1 MKNRLFIF
9 GCFLFFV
16 GCIWGSSALSSVS
29 LTPNIQGNVSLPT
42 AEFRLVKEQPNPNK
56 GPAPI
61 GGKKLVCFLVDYSR
75 SMQQNLQGG
84 QAKNVSDSRW
94 EIGKKKV
101 REILGTLQDS
111 SPDIEVRVRFFCGKT
126 QPGQHGVPNELS
138 FTSLKGDKVID
149 EIMDQFPEPL
159 GDHTAY
165 KQAISE
171 TCDVLMPQRNKQQVE
186 VSQLEW
192 LLFAVVSDGEDDWS
206 GKAFKEGGGNDWNVK
221 LKQLINSIPGG
232 AMTGVIALGDE
243 AEKAQKA
250 GKFGS
255 LTDLEKTLPKPP
267 VVQDRYLIESL
278 AKNVLQVDALQSLQT
293 YEIPVHLDL
302 LAAGKNAVGTFDVR
316 VIDSPK
322 FVQVA
327 PTNLDANG
335 LGQILVRVAP
345 NVEINEGG
353 VLKIAVTVKD
363 PNAAVAG
370 NGTLVSGT
378 PEAQYRFRP
387 KNVPSDPKKWEI
399 HGFERKFVRINDEVN
414 FTVKLPPLDSSEVKW
429 TFVKSAGGKPEWK
442 SGVDVRHSFSS
453 AGKWTAKITAT
464 SNDNVSNDGA
474 TIEFEVVDSS
484 CKIEGPNETKLGKS
498 GVFKVSPIGASP
510 AEYQWSVNNVPQ
522 STGLSNGNKT
532 FEWTPQT
539 VGQFKISCDAT
550 HKASMFQW
558 GSNEIV
564 VDAQNAPKIKL
575 NRHEPI
581 KEGAT
586 EDCFLSCDMY
596 EIERYQWELN
606 GGQRSPMQ
614 QNFLPGAPHPVMTS
628 VSIPIS
634 VDSLQDAAKKGQPL
648 NVKVFGFCKDKANPQ
663 KDTELSEEIQIP
675 IEQVVVQLLP
685 TAQTPKDNQELE
697 FNVQQNF
704 EIKIDWPYDRG
715 MTNPKAEVHVSDVKG
730 VDVYSNLSLPCTAV
744 APNNGK
750 QSQVFNFSFNTDV
763 KKHASPI
770 HVVVKLSSDDI
781 LFAREIKFEAHHPL
795 KLKAAAYLLDV
806 GGEHVAYEV
815 IPIKLV
821 EFVEGDSVAWKL
833 ERKSVVEGQPN
844 NPDNW
849 TDKKSVTSSPIGYAP
864 GVLTASAV
872 VTRPDGTM
880 QIVPPVEF
888 LVKSSMNIVSDKD
901 WNWANGPNPPAHSV
915 HLGGTPAEIEHLKNI
930 VWTKAKPSPDSL
942 TAIVD
947 LPGLVGDLPESFVVE
962 VSFDEDG
969 IRQTIR
975 SKPIALKIE
984 PISIAKP
991 TVFTVGGKAG
1001 QGVGGGAL
1009 AFSPPVMSGVEYQ
1022 DARKVRLTYEPD
1034 QLALQRGQAAI
1045 DESYDF
1051 KVAKTVDPRQTGVWK
1066 VEVSARAPRE
1076 TEVRVVD
1083 SSAFTVLRTLNVWE
1097 LIIFI
1102 APFGLGGVLLF
1113 WIGYCRNEPLWQ
1125 RVSFGSSLAKATSGG
1140 EYEVCPCIWPKK
1152 SGPRF
1157 DLMTKRATCKL
1168 LGEDHS
1174 PISPAAIRRPDW
1186 QWINGIDGS
1195 VPVIKWQGGGGKK
1208 PEVIDEFQRFANPDV
1223 EQVIDSEK
1231 QAWKFAPKGK
1241 LKIEGSTAIYMCVSE
1256 PSGRPFVPTLCGIVA
1271 LLGFLA
1277 GVLYGFFFIL

>member
-1 MKNRLFIF
+1 MKNRFFIF

-29 LTPNIQGNVSLPT
+29 LTPNIGANVALPT

-56 GPAPI
+56 EPAPI
-61 GGKKLVCFLVDYSR
+61 GGKKLVFFLIDYSR

-94 EIGKKKV
+94 EIGKKRVKEMLETMRV
-101 REILGTLQDS
+101 S
-111 SPDIEVRVRFFCGKT
+111 SPDIEVRVRFFAGKI
-126 QPGQHGVPNELS
+126 QPSELS
-138 FTSLKGDKVID
+138 FTSLKGEKVID
-149 EIMDQFPEPL
+149 EIMDQFPKPD
-159 GDHTAY
+159 GDGTCY
-165 KQAISE
+165 MQATSE
-171 TCDVLMPQRNKQQVE
+171 TCDVLIPQKNKQQVYG
-186 VSQLEW
+186 SRLDW
-192 LLFAVVSDGEDDWS
+192 LLFVLLTDGEDNAS
-206 GKAFKEGGGNDWNVK
+206 PRAFRKGGDNDWTVK
-221 LKQLINSIPGG
+221 LEQLSKSIPGG
-232 AMTGVIALGDE
+232 AGVIAVGNE
-243 AEKAQKA
+243 AKKVQDA
-250 GKFGS
+250 GGFVS
-255 LTDLEKTLPKPP
+255 LTDFAKILPIPP

-278 AKNVLQVDALQSLQT
+278 AKNVLQVDTLQSLKT

-322 FVQVA
+322 FVQVD

-335 LGQILVRVAP
+335 LGQIRVRVAP

-387 KNVPSDPKKWEI
+387 KNVPSDPEKWQI
-399 HGFERKFVRINDEVN
+399 HGVEGKFVRINDEVN
-414 FTVKLPPLDSSEVKW
+414 FSVTLPPQDSSKVKW
-429 TFVKSAGGKPEWK
+429 KFVSAVGKTELE

-453 AGKWTAKITAT
+453 AGMWTAQITAT
-464 SNDNVSNDGA
+464 SNDNVSKDGA
-474 TIEFEVVDSS
+474 PIKFEVVDSS

-498 GVFKVSPIGASP
+498 GVFKVSPIGSSP
-510 AEYQWSVNNVPQ
+510 AEYQWRVNNVLQ

-532 FEWTPQT
+532 FEWSPQT

-550 HKASMFQW
+550 HKPSMFQW

-606 GGQRSPMQ
+606 GGQRSLMQ

-685 TAQTPKDNQELE
+685 TAQTPKANQELE

-821 EFVEGDSVAWKL
+821 GFVEGDSVAWKL

-844 NPDNW
+844 NTDNW
-849 TDKKSVTSSPIGYAP
+849 TDKKSETLSQIGFAP
-864 GVLTASAV
+864 GALTASAV

-901 WNWANGPNPPAHSV
+901 WTWANGPNPPAHSV
-915 HLGGTPAEIEHLKNI
+915 HLVGTPAEIEHLKNI

-1083 SSAFTVLRTLNVWE
+1083 SSAFTVLRTLNIWGFLVFTS
-1097 LIIFI
+1097 I
-1102 APFGLGGVLLF
+1102 LGGFALILF
-1113 WIGYCRNEPLWQ
+1113 WVGYCGNRPLWQ
-1125 RVSFGSSLAKATSGG
+1125 QVSFGVTLPKAIRGDDYS
-1140 EYEVCPCIWPKK
+1140 VAPCIWPKR
-1152 SGPRF
+1152 SSLRF
-1157 DLMTKRATCKL
+1157 DIFFTKKASCKL
-1168 LGEDHS
+1168 FDDDNSPMDESAMRKNGWEWFKRVEAVPEIKWKGLGEAPPEIIDVNGRFIDPVQEDTTQPECQAFRFD
-1174 PISPAAIRRPDW
+1174 PIGEGRNS
-1186 QWINGIDGS
+1186 
-1195 VPVIKWQGGGGKK
+1195 
-1208 PEVIDEFQRFANPDV
+1208 
-1223 EQVIDSEK
+1223 DSR
-1231 QAWKFAPKGK
+1231 Q
-1241 LKIEGSTAIYMCVSE
+1241 LYMCVQQLSG
-1256 PSGRPFVPTLCGIVA
+1256 PSSKIPVLCATIS

-1277 GVLYGFFFIL
+1277 GTVYGVLFIL

>member
-1 MKNRLFIF
+1 MKNRFFIF

-29 LTPNIQGNVSLPT
+29 LTPNIGANVALPT

-56 GPAPI
+56 EPAPI
-61 GGKKLVCFLVDYSR
+61 GGKKLVFFLVDYSR
-75 SMQQNLQGG
+75 SMQQNLQG
-84 QAKNVSDSRW
+84 QETTIKSDQRW
-94 EIGKKKV
+94 EIGKKRVKEMLETMRV
-101 REILGTLQDS
+101 S
-111 SPDIEVRVRFFCGKT
+111 SPDIEVRVRFFAGKI
-126 QPGQHGVPNELS
+126 QPSELS
-138 FTSLKGDKVID
+138 FTSLKGEKVID
-149 EIMDQFPEPL
+149 EIMDQFPKPD
-159 GDHTAY
+159 GDGTCY
-165 KQAISE
+165 MQATSE
-171 TCDVLMPQRNKQQVE
+171 TCDVLIPQKNKQQVYG
-186 VSQLEW
+186 SRLDW
-192 LLFAVVSDGEDDWS
+192 LLFVLLTDGEDNAS
-206 GKAFKEGGGNDWNVK
+206 PRAFRKGGDNDWTVK
-221 LKQLINSIPGG
+221 LEQLRKSIPGG
-232 AMTGVIALGDE
+232 AGVIAVGNE
-243 AEKAQKA
+243 AKKVQDA
-250 GKFGS
+250 GGFVS
-255 LTDLEKTLPKPP
+255 LTDFAKILPIPP

-278 AKNVLQVDALQSLQT
+278 AKNVLQVDTLQSLKT

-322 FVQVA
+322 FVQVD

-335 LGQILVRVAP
+335 LGQIRVRVAP

-387 KNVPSDPKKWEI
+387 KNVPSDPEKWQI
-399 HGFERKFVRINDEVN
+399 HGVEGKFVRINDEVN
-414 FTVKLPPLDSSEVKW
+414 FSVTLPPQDSSKVKW
-429 TFVKSAGGKPEWK
+429 KFVSAVGKTELE

-453 AGKWTAKITAT
+453 AGMWTAQITAT
-464 SNDNVSNDGA
+464 SNDNVSKDGA
-474 TIEFEVVDSS
+474 PIKFEVVDSS

-510 AEYQWSVNNVPQ
+510 AEYQWRVNNVLQ

-532 FEWTPQT
+532 FEWSPQT

-550 HKASMFQW
+550 HKPSMFQW

-564 VDAQNAPKIKL
+564 VDAQNAPKIKI
-575 NRHEPI
+575 NPHEPI

-586 EDCFLSCDMY
+586 ERCLVSCDMY

-606 GGQRSPMQ
+606 GGQRSLMQ

-685 TAQTPKDNQELE
+685 TAQTPKANQELE

-821 EFVEGDSVAWKL
+821 GFVEGDSVAWKL

-844 NPDNW
+844 NTDNW
-849 TDKKSVTSSPIGYAP
+849 TDKKSETLSQIGFAP
-864 GVLTASAV
+864 GALTASAV

-888 LVKSSMNIVSDKD
+888 LVKSSMKIVSDEG
-901 WNWANGPNPPAHSV
+901 WTWANGPNPPAHSV
-915 HLGGTPAEIEHLKNI
+915 HLVGTPAEIEHLKNI

-1208 PEVIDEFQRFANPDV
+1208 PEVIDEFQRFADAIV
-1223 EQVIDSEK
+1223 EQVVDSEK
-1231 QAWKFAPKGK
+1231 HAWKFAPKGR
-1241 LKIEGSTAIYMCVSE
+1241 LKIDGSTAIYMCVSE